1 MNLTNDD
8 VQEILRLLDAS
19 SFDEFIL
26 ETDRFKLT
34 LRKSSAGGWTQER
47 QTLARAH
54 VSGSV
59 SPPTAE
65 PRKQD
70 APATV
75 APPDG
80 VIEIRPPIMGTFYRA
95 PKPGAAP
102 FVEIGSQV
110 EAETVVGIIETMK
123 LMNSVYAGAHGTVSE
138 ICVANG
144 ELVERAARIDAA
156 TVARD
161 MRLRRILIANRGEI
175 AVRIIR
181 TCNELGIETV
191 LAASEADLDSVPAR
205 LADRTICIGPPAPAS
220 SYLNAESIVSAAMTA
235 KAEAVHPGYGF
246 LAENSRLASRCAQ
259 RRDRL
264 HRRNTG
270 TARCDGR
277 QAAGAPASNRRRPAS
292 ASRWPGCERCRS
304 TRSRRSRSA
313 GRCLSSL

>member
-1 MNLTNDD
+1 MNLTNAD

-34 LRKSSAGGWTQER
+34 LRKSNAGGWTQER
-47 QTLARAH
+47 QTLTRAH

-65 PRKQD
+65 PGKQD

-110 EAETVVGIIETMK
+110 DAETVVGIIETMK

-144 ELVERAARIDAA
+144 ELVNAQR
-156 TVARD
+156 VL
-161 MRLRRILIANRGEI
+161 MRLQSR
-175 AVRIIR
+175 
-181 TCNELGIETV
+181 ET
-191 LAASEADLDSVPAR
+191 
-205 LADRTICIGPPAPAS
+205 
-220 SYLNAESIVSAAMTA
+220 
-235 KAEAVHPGYGF
+235 
-246 LAENSRLASRCAQ
+246 
-259 RRDRL
+259 
-264 HRRNTG
+264 
-270 TARCDGR
+270 
-277 QAAGAPASNRRRPAS
+277 
-292 ASRWPGCERCRS
+292 
-304 TRSRRSRSA
+304 
-313 GRCLSSL
+313 